1 MKTGFIGCGNMGG
14 ALVKARA
21 KTAGEILISDRHP
34 EKINALC
41 ETTGARSAT
50 PEQVCAECGYIFLGV
65 KPQAMT
71 AMLDSVKP
79 VLAARKDRFILVT
92 MAAGLTMSAIQA
104 MAGGEYPI
112 IRIMPNL
119 AAAIGESMTLWCS
132 CGTTAEENAAF
143 LESMRFSGRF
153 MELSENL
160 IDAGSAVSGCGPAY
174 VFMFIEALADGAVSI
189 GIKRAAALELAAQTL
204 LGASKLMME
213 TGRHPDELKDAVC
226 SPGGT
231 TIAGVLRLEEGAF
244 RSDCAQAV
252 VAAYEKTLKLKK

>member
-14 ALVKARA
+14 ALVRARA
-21 KTAGEILISDRHP
+21 KAEGEVLIFDRHP
-34 EKINALC
+34 EKLEALMKA
-41 ETTGARSAT
+41 TGAMSAT
-50 PEQVCAECGYIFLGV
+50 LEQICGECDYIFLGV
-65 KPQAMT
+65 KPQAMA
-71 AMLDSVKP
+71 AMLESAKP
-79 VLAARKDRFILVT
+79 YLAARQDRFILVT
-92 MAAGLTMSAIQA
+92 MAAGLTMSAIQSL
-104 MAGGEYPI
+104 AGGSYPV

-132 CGTTAEENAAF
+132 SGTTAEENAAF
-143 LESMRFSGRF
+143 LESMQHSGRF
-153 MELSENL
+153 MELSEGL
-160 IDAGSAVSGCGPAY
+160 IDAGSALSGCGPAY

-189 GIKRAAALELAAQTL
+189 GIKRPAALELAAQTV
-204 LGASKLMME
+204 LGSAKLMME

-252 VAAYEKTLKLKK
+252 IAAYEKTLKLKK